1 MRIPLKISGFRLQFA
16 DSTNNCGLR
25 DSLSLLHIVLLFV
38 LGFHKLVPDFT
49 HFVADSAKLPV
60 FGAILNNTVF
70 QIFVRG
76 IQDNR
81 DDHREIVTLRIPRQ
95 I

>member
-1 MRIPLKISGFRLQFA
+1 MRISLKISGFRLQFA

-60 FGAILNNTVF
+60 LGAILKNTVF
-70 QIFVRG
+70 QLFFRG
-76 IQDNR
+76 IQDNKE
-81 DDHREIVTLRIPRQ
+81 DDREIATLRIPQQ